1 MDTITHG
8 LFGYTLYNVFRK
20 EEMPKKQKQALLF
33 TALVGSQIPDID
45 VVAELTEVGRVMAQ
59 MWHRGLTH
67 SLFLVPIW
75 ALVIYG
81 LSYLLFQRKE
91 PQLFFIGL
99 LAVFWH
105 DTIDLFN
112 AWGTGYFEPF
122 SSVRI
127 SIGTI
132 PIIDF
137 VFWAIFLIGFLFH
150 RFNKTVPKH
159 VVYRAIAIGMLLHFS
174 IQTVQG
180 LIIEHQAQDHY
191 QQTEL
196 TASFIPWTFRVVGKN
211 NEKIEIYQKTLFT
224 DPKPIQTLYSK
235 EDADL
240 TPLFEQNPQAKV
252 LYEWSPFVVIVDN
265 PKKLGIIDP
274 RFIQNGDFF
283 LAEYINKK

>member
-1 MDTITHG
+1 MDTLTHG
-8 LFGYTLYNVFRK
+8 LFGYTLYNVFNK
-20 EEMPKKQKQALLF
+20 EEMPKKKKQALLF

-45 VVAELTEVGRVMAQ
+45 VVANLTEVGRMMEQ

-67 SLFLVPIW
+67 SIFLVPVW
-75 ALVIYG
+75 ALILYG
-81 LSYLLFQRKE
+81 LSYLLFKRKD
-91 PQLFFIGL
+91 QLLFFVGL
-99 LAVFWH
+99 FAVFWH

-137 VFWAIFLIGFLFH
+137 VFWTIFIIGFLFH
-150 RFNKTVPKH
+150 RLNKTIPIH
-159 VVYRAIAIGMLLHFS
+159 MVYRFIAIGMLVHFS
-174 IQTVQG
+174 IQTAQG
-180 LIIEHQAQDHY
+180 LVIEQQAKENF

-196 TASFIPWTFRVVGKN
+196 TASFVPWTFQVVGKN

-224 DPKPIQTLYSK
+224 DPKPVKTLYSK
-235 EDADL
+235 ENADL
-240 TPLFEQNPQAKV
+240 TPLFKQNPQAKV
-252 LYEWSPFVVIVDN
+252 LYEWSPFVAIVDN

-274 RFIQNGDFF
+274 RFIRNGEFF
-283 LAEYINKK
+283 LAEYIDK